1 MHRQVLEMDQCDYA
15 AKLAKQKNTVLA
27 LKQQL
32 AKKDK
37 LLAAQTSKLQDLEGD
52 LSVRFALAGTMRMS
66 SVKEPVTAA

>member
-1 MHRQVLEMDQCDYA
+1 LKWINVDYA

-37 LLAAQTSKLQDLEGD
+37 LLAAQTCKLQDLEGD
-52 LSVRFALAGTMRMS
+52 LSTRFALAGTIHTS
-66 SVKEPVTAA
+66 SVNEPVTDA